1 MTALDVESEQKVRDA
16 LDRLMAGKTC
26 IMITH
31 DLQSTVNADLVL
43 MLEDGLVADH
53 GTHAE
58 LVVRSPRYRQLY
70 ELSLPQASAAIP
82 G

>member
-1 MTALDVESEQKVRDA
+1 
-16 LDRLMAGKTC
+16 
-26 IMITH
+26 MITH
-31 DLQSTVNADLVL
+31 DLPSTVNADLVL